1 MNLLTGLG
9 SGGDAQ
15 GDILTGIES
24 IIGSA
29 FNDTLAG
36 NGGANVLA
44 GGAGNDTYFVG
55 GAEIVTESANAGTD
69 NVYATVNYRLPANV
83 DHLILQGSAGLQG
96 YGNGLGNLIYGAA
109 GNDLLDGGTGADG
122 MLGGAGN
129 DAYFVDNAGDAV
141 IENVGEGT
149 DTVYATVHFRLPANF
164 EHLVLQGS
172 ADLQAYGNALSN
184 AINGNI
190 GSNILNGEG
199 GADAMYGGAG
209 ADAYFVDNAGDVVIE
224 NLNEGSDTVYAS
236 VDYRLTAN
244 VEYLVLQGSA
254 GQGYGNALSN
264 ALYGT
269 SGDNLLDGDIG
280 ADAMYGLAG
289 NDAYFVDSIG
299 DLVIENLNE
308 GSELVYSTVSYTL
321 AANTENLVL
330 LGSGGLNGTGNTL
343 SNAIYGNTGANTLNG
358 GASADFLQGN
368 AGNDTFVFN
377 AGQANG
383 DMVADFAGNGGAAGD
398 SLQFVGY
405 GTAAQGATFTQ
416 VGATNQWQIHAA
428 DNSVNDI
435 ITLANGATVD
445 QSDFLFV

>member
-1 MNLLTGLG
+1 MW
-9 SGGDAQ
+9 
-15 GDILTGIES
+15 S
-24 IIGSA
+24 IWCCKA
-29 FNDTLAG
+29 APTCR
-36 NGGANVLA
+36 
-44 GGAGNDTYFVG
+44 
-55 GAEIVTESANAGTD
+55 
-69 NVYATVNYRLPANV
+69 ATATT
-83 DHLILQGSAGLQG
+83 S
-96 YGNGLGNLIYGAA
+96 GNLIYGNS
-109 GNDLLDGGTGADG
+109 GNNLLDGAGGADG
-122 MLGGAGN
+122 MVGGAGMTCMSSIIPAMSWSRTSTRATTRCSRRPTTGCSAN
-129 DAYFVDNAGDAV
+129 V
-141 IENVGEGT
+141 EN
-149 DTVYATVHFRLPANF
+149 
-164 EHLVLQGS
+164 LVLQGS
-172 ADLQAYGNALSN
+172 SDLQGYGNALSN

-269 SGDNLLDGDIG
+269 SGDNLLDGDSG

-330 LGSGGLNGTGNTL
+330 LGSGDLSGTGNTL
-343 SNAIYGNTGANTLNG
+343 SNAIYGNAGANTLNG
-358 GASADFLQGN
+358 GAAADFLQGN
-368 AGNDTFVFN
+368 AGNDTFAFN

-398 SLQFVGY
+398 SLLFLGF
-405 GTAAQGATFTQ
+405 GSAAQGATFTQ
-416 VGATNQWQIHAA
+416 VGATNQWTIHSGLGGP
-428 DNSVNDI
+428 DEM
-435 ITLANGATVD
+435 ITLSNGAAID
-445 QSDFLFV
+445 ASDYLFA